1 MFPSRTRSIATS
13 PGHQESGN
21 ASSHPNRTHQ
31 LALVM
36 QPPSIQ
42 QIQSMAAVNAKLT
55 RQNQELT
62 REIYWKNTCL
72 SHTKH
77 MRQKINGST
86 SFTID
91 NVYHVIFKI

>member
-1 MFPSRTRSIATS
+1 
-13 PGHQESGN
+13 
-21 ASSHPNRTHQ
+21 
-31 LALVM
+31 M

-62 REIYWKNTCL
+62 QEIYWKNTCL